1 MTRQPKLPDAT
12 AILQPDTMTMTMT
25 MTRRW
30 RGAGALLLAML
41 LAGCAVELE
50 NRRASQEVAR
60 MAEPPGS
67 SYLGWRVFQNKCAA
81 CHGPAANGTANGPD
95 LLPRVRDMG
104 SRQFVSVVLKRY
116 DWSQAATQARGDGA
130 ALDALIDKIIRR
142 QEYPLNMPAMDGEP
156 SVNAHLADLYAYLSA
171 RVAGNQ
177 GPGRPTP

>member
-1 MTRQPKLPDAT
+1 
-12 AILQPDTMTMTMT
+12 
-25 MTRRW
+25 MTRRLSPPAATGSMANTTATS
-30 RGAGALLLAML
+30 RSRVGAGMVLMAAVL

-67 SYLGWRVFQNKCAA
+67 TYLGWRVFQNKCAA
-81 CHGPAANGTANGPD
+81 CHGPAATGTAKGPD
-95 LLPRVRDMG
+95 LLPRLRDMG

-130 ALDALIDKIIRR
+130 ALDALVDRIVRR
-142 QEYPLNMPAMDGEP
+142 QDYPQNMPAMEGEP
-156 SVNAHLADLYAYLSA
+156 SVNAHLVDLYAYLSA
-171 RVAGNQ
+171 RATGIQ